1 MKVKQIS
8 IFLENKAGRLQDA
21 LSVLAREKINI
32 RALAIADTTEFGI
45 LRIIV
50 SDPDRAVALLN
61 ANHFTVRQTE
71 VIAIGVSDQPG
82 GLSSALDILRKANI
96 NVEYLYAFVKQS
108 AEKAVVIL
116 RVEDVE
122 AGRKILEAN
131 QVTVLS
137 AEEIYAM

>member
-32 RALAIADTTEFGI
+32 RALAIADTSEFGI

-50 SDPDRAVALLN
+50 TDPDRAVALLTE
-61 ANHFTVRQTE
+61 NHFTVRQTE

-82 GLSSALDILRKANI
+82 GLSGALDILRKADI